1 MAGGEEA
8 MVATMVEGVGHTSY
22 YRCRQEVRPAINGW
36 FSNIMV
42 QAGETAKLV
51 CDLEVTNTK

>member
-8 MVATMVEGVGHTSY
+8 MVATMVEVVGHTSY
-22 YRCRQEVRPAINGW
+22 YRCRQEVQPAITGW
-36 FSNIMV
+36 FSSIMV
-42 QAGETAKLV
+42 QAGEIAKLV